1 MVTVNK
7 PANGLLQVGA
17 AWCWRPLN
25 RSKTPEYITD
35 LQMQLWQWESQVFLI
50 TYLIQIITYLIQIRI
65 QVIIL
70 TYRSTQVMVPP
81 SV

>member
-35 LQMQLWQWESQVFLI
+35 LQMQLWQWDSQVFL
-50 TYLIQIITYLIQIRI
+50 ITYLIQIRI

-70 TYRSTQVMVPP
+70 TYCSTQVMVPL